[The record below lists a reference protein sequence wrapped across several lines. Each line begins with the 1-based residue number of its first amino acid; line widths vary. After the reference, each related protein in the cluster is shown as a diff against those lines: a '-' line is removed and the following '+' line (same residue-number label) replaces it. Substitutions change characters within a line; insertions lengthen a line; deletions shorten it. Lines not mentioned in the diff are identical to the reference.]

1 LALEDQFVEDGN
13 VCKEYNED
21 DHFVGKKR
29 DRLASIFQISHNHYE
44 GNFIVVWLANGNGQP
59 LQIARAKS
67 DPNCNPEKP
76 NCVMIQYFQPTSR
89 SQHVQE
95 LYTGWDSEGGLH

>member
-1 LALEDQFVEDGN
+1 MFVKSTMRMTTLLVRSGT
-13 VCKEYNED
+13 VL
-21 DHFVGKKR
+21 H
-29 DRLASIFQISHNHYE
+29 HYE